1 MNSQATRSFI
11 AGRPATARSGVC
23 ALGQRCCALVVL
35 CVAAHPATHLP
46 AGAMDDETHWVW
58 DEALSAIEFTNA

>member
-1 MNSQATRSFI
+1 MKTTEEAMHPRRYKVWWPEQGESKDA
-11 AGRPATARSGVC
+11 
-23 ALGQRCCALVVL
+23 ALD
-35 CVAAHPATHLP
+35 LP